1 MSGDSFD
8 ASGEAHE
15 ALSTAVGSY
24 GARVLGDPRILGN
37 LVTDLLPD
45 MPRERSLLVTAA
57 EAGVA
62 AELTAHVEGQHLDVE
77 TAIALVARSLAENRL
92 LDPAASTWVS
102 TEYAQALGYQV
113 RPQAAPTVVHK
124 AFTPTPTEVAAP
136 PQSPPVPPLPTIP
149 PPPAKSQASFTPSPS
164 SGGETRVDLRPA
176 PRFTPTQQPP
186 AAPVGPPA
194 APSPAATPPAAP
206 SPAAMTPAAPSPA
219 PTPAKDPWQPASG
232 STADPW
238 QQPTQ
243 ASIQDPWARG
253 AAAPP
258 GQEPQQPQNAWQ
270 QPAPPGQA
278 QPWQSP
284 ANGAGSPPWPS
295 VGGSGPRRSGR
306 GLLLDD
312 GAAAT
317 VIVLY
322 LVIAAVAQTF
332 PFAKATPKPTHSPRV
347 VVSTTPPVIKTSPRV
362 VTTSPRVV
370 TTSPAAGPGLAPGVK
385 PLKVLLPTDIAD
397 ASTECSTQ
405 TDVPWTN
412 PGLVRALECTAPDLP
427 GGEVFGY
434 QVDNGRDFGK
444 AWANYN
450 AWAKFGKSSTE
461 SCPPPSGQDQAGPIE
476 WSNNNFPQRSGQVLE
491 CFSATKGEGVYIWTY
506 PTEDA
511 FIIVQA
517 PKSWTFNQLHQWWRV
532 NAA

>member
-77 TAIALVARSLAENRL
+77 TAIALVARSLTENRL
-92 LDPAASTWVS
+92 LDPAASMWVS
-102 TEYAQALGYQV
+102 TEYAQALGYQA

-136 PQSPPVPPLPTIP
+136 PQSPAVPPLPAIP

-186 AAPVGPPA
+186 AGPVSPP
-194 APSPAATPPAAP
+194 PAATP
-206 SPAAMTPAAPSPA
+206 PAAMTPAAPPAA
-219 PTPAKDPWQPASG
+219 PTPAKDPWQPAPG
-232 STADPW
+232 STGDPW

-258 GQEPQQPQNAWQ
+258 GQPPQNAWQ
-270 QPAPPGQA
+270 QPAPPGPA
-278 QPWQSP
+278 QPWQAP
-284 ANGAGSPPWPS
+284 ASGAGSPPWPS
-295 VGGSGPRRSGR
+295 VSGSGPRRSRR
-306 GLLLDD
+306 GLLVGG

-322 LVIAAVAQTF
+322 LVVAAVAQTF
-332 PFAKATPKPTHSPRV
+332 PFAKAAPKPTHSPGV
-347 VVSTTPPVIKTSPRV
+347 VVSTTPPVIKTSPGV

-370 TTSPAAGPGLAPGVK
+370 TSSPAVGPGLAPGVK

-405 TDVPWTN
+405 TDIPWTN

-434 QVDNGRDFGK
+434 QVDNGSDFGK

-450 AWAKFGKSSTE
+450 TWAKFGKSSSE
-461 SCPPPSGQDQAGPIE
+461 ACPPPSGQDQAGPIE

-506 PTEDA
+506 PTENA

-517 PKSWTFNQLHQWWRV
+517 PKSWTFSQLHQWWRV